1 MNSFHSKTQNQNLI
15 SILQLR
21 YYIDE
26 LCTQIQDELTKLE
39 LWQLRRVFIAILYMV
54 KGWEK

>member
-1 MNSFHSKTQNQNLI
+1 MRN
-15 SILQLR
+15 
-21 YYIDE
+21 E
-26 LCTQIQDELTKLE
+26 LTMRIQDELTKLE